1 MFTQP
6 AVMLHGGV
14 TCVRDCGPLQIH
26 TFTKEDYMALNA
38 HLETL
43 KRKHQEM
50 SEAVET
56 AQRAPGVD
64 DLEVASMKKEKL
76 RLKEEI
82 ARLSS

>member
-1 MFTQP
+1 
-6 AVMLHGGV
+6 
-14 TCVRDCGPLQIH
+14 
-26 TFTKEDYMALNA
+26 MALNA

>member
-1 MFTQP
+1 MT
-6 AVMLHGGV
+6 
-14 TCVRDCGPLQIH
+14 I
-26 TFTKEDYMALNA
+26 NA

-43 KRKHQEM
+43 KRKHQAM
-50 SEAVET
+50 SDAVET

-64 DLEVASMKKEKL
+64 DLEVATMKKEKL